1 MSPQERLKQIAAEIK
16 AGASP
21 RSFDKEIDKILG
33 TEMEERDP
41 LVEAHWEESYRNKEK

>member
-1 MSPQERLKQIAAEIK
+1 MSPQERLAEIAKLIK
-16 AGASP
+16 AGAP
-21 RSFDKEIDKILG
+21 ARSFDKEIDKLLG

>member
-1 MSPQERLKQIAAEIK
+1 VSPQERLAEIAAEIK
-16 AGASP
+16 KGANP
-21 RSFDKEIDKILG
+21 RKFDKEIDQLLG